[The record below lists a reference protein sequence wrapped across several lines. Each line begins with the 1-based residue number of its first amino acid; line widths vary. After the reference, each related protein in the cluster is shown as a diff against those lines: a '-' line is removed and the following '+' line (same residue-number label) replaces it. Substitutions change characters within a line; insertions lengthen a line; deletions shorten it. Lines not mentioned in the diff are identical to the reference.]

1 MAVLSEYQRQI
12 NNKDMP
18 VGKKKVLAAALELF
32 SNKGFHATTTAK
44 IAQLAGVSEGTIYK
58 YFPSK
63 NELLKQLLTPLFL
76 KIKNNFFIKVQNY
89 HNLTELV
96 SFFVE
101 DRVQFVINN
110 FSLFKLF
117 IQEVLIQSP
126 IADILGN
133 ILNDQEGI
141 FSYLQKLKDNFPE
154 INQQLSSLEILRI
167 FLGPMIVYIFQ
178 NQLFQAEVENYHQDL
193 ELIKRQ
199 IIAGL
204 KA

>member
-117 IQEVLIQSP
+117 IQEILIQSP

-141 FSYLQKLKDNFPE
+141 FSDLQKLKDNFPE

-178 NQLFQAEVENYHQDL
+178 NQLFQAEVENYQQDL

>member
-18 VGKKKVLAAALELF
+18 AGKKKVLAAALELF
-32 SNKGFHATTTAK
+32 SNNGFHATTTAK

-126 IADILGN
+126 MAEILDN
-133 ILNDQEGI
+133 ILNNQDGI
-141 FSYLQKLKDNFPE
+141 FSDLQKLKDNFPE
-154 INQQLSSLEILRI
+154 INQQLSPLEILRI

>member
-18 VGKKKVLAAALELF
+18 AGKKKVLAAALELF
-32 SNKGFHATTTAK
+32 SNNGFHATTTAK

-126 IADILGN
+126 IAEILDN

-141 FSYLQKLKDNFPE
+141 FSDLQKLKDDFPE
-154 INQQLSSLEILRI
+154 INQQLSPLEILRI

>member
-18 VGKKKVLAAALELF
+18 VGKKKVLAAALEIF

-141 FSYLQKLKDNFPE
+141 FSDLQKLKDNFPE

>member
-141 FSYLQKLKDNFPE
+141 FSDLQKLKDNFPE
-154 INQQLSSLEILRI
+154 INQQLSSMEILRI

>member
-1 MAVLSEYQRQI
+1 MSQI
-12 NNKDMP
+12 
-18 VGKKKVLAAALELF
+18 
-32 SNKGFHATTTAK
+32 
-44 IAQLAGVSEGTIYK
+44 IIYD
-58 YFPSK
+58 
-63 NELLKQLLTPLFL
+63 Q
-76 KIKNNFFIKVQNY
+76 
-89 HNLTELV
+89 HLTELV

-126 IADILGN
+126 IADILDN

-141 FSYLQKLKDNFPE
+141 FSDLQKLKDNFPE
-154 INQQLSSLEILRI
+154 INQQLSPLEILRI

-193 ELIKRQ
+193 DLIKRQ